1 MASLKR
7 RLVAGIGAG
16 MVLAVSGAAMGAV
29 GPDVVVS
36 TVGSTF
42 AKYGT
47 KNVGTTAAPVYV
59 TGYAVT
65 TVSCNIGD
73 AIAEWFLNTADH
85 PVIGTQLYRLHNGR
99 FEQIGLNWLKHGFC
113 AADAPSCTN
122 LGPPGSTYQQNTS
135 CDWLGLYAT
144 DTYGAGLNG
153 DQRDC
158 GPRSEVNAATGQYPY
173 PYQIAFNGVGD
184 CVYKRLQVF
193 NDDVN
198 PSLYPGARYFTEVH
212 YVTTDESSA
221 VRGNNASYRETLVGA
236 LSNGPTSTTQVPSGT
251 LCPSTQQGYG
261 LSFTG
266 STVPLKPAIEAWR
279 TADPTV
285 VLSTVDV
292 PGDGRIIVGAKVTDL
307 GGGNWQYE
315 YAVYNHNSHRSV
327 GKVILGKSNN
337 PGATFSNLG
346 FHDVAYHS
354 GEPFDG
360 TDWTSEVKT
369 NSVEWTTTDFASNP
383 NANAIR
389 WSTLYNFRFQ
399 SNQAPTTGAVTLG
412 LFRPGTPSTVDAAG
426 LPVPTV
432 PPSCPADF
440 NGVGGLSVQDV
451 FDFLEAYFSNDPR
464 ANFNGVGGIS
474 VDDIFD
480 YLAAYFTG
488 CP

>member
-1 MASLKR
+1 MASFKR
-7 RLVAGIGAG
+7 RLVVAVGAVMSIG
-16 MVLAVSGAAMGAV
+16 GAAMA

-36 TVGSTF
+36 TIGNSF
-42 AKYGT
+42 FKYGT
-47 KNVGTTAAPVYV
+47 KNLGTTPNPLLV

-73 AIAEWFLNTADH
+73 AEAEWFQFTADH

-122 LGPPGSTYQQNTS
+122 LGPPGSVYASNGS
-135 CDWLGLYAT
+135 CDWLGRFAT
-144 DTYGAGLNG
+144 DTYGAGLNA
-153 DQRDC
+153 DQFDC
-158 GPRSEVNAATGQYPY
+158 GPRSEVNASTGQYPY
-173 PYQIAFNGVGD
+173 PYNLNRNLAGD
-184 CVYKRLQVF
+184 CVFKRLQVF
-193 NDDVN
+193 NEDLN
-198 PSLYPGARYFTEVH
+198 PATYSGARYFTEVH
-212 YVTTDESSA
+212 YVTTDEA
-221 VRGNNASYRETLVGA
+221 TADRINNASYRETLVGA
-236 LSNGPTSTTQVPSGT
+236 LNSTIQTPPTGTTCPANSG
-251 LCPSTQQGYG
+251 YV

-266 STVPLKPAIEAWR
+266 STIPLKPAIEAWK

-285 VLSTVDV
+285 TLSNVDV

-327 GKVILGKSNN
+327 GKVILDKSNS
-337 PGATFSNLG
+337 PGATFTNLG

-354 GEPFDG
+354 GEPYDG
-360 TDWTSEVKT
+360 TDWVGEVKT
-369 NSVEWTTTDFASNP
+369 DSVEWATTPFATNQ

-412 LFRPGTPSTVDAAG
+412 LFRPGTSSDTIDASG
-426 LPVPTV
+426 LPVPSV

-440 NGVGGLSVQDV
+440 NGMGGLTVQDI
-451 FDFLEAYFSNDPR
+451 FDFLAAYFANDAR
-464 ANFNGVGGIS
+464 ADFNGVGGIS

>member
-1 MASLKR
+1 MSSFKR
-7 RLVAGIGAG
+7 GLTVG
-16 MVLAVSGAAMGAV
+16 VLAAVGVCSAAMA

-36 TVGSTF
+36 TIGNTF
-42 AKYGT
+42 SKYGA
-47 KNVGTTAAPVYV
+47 KNVGTTANPVLV

-65 TVSCNIGD
+65 TVSCNIGN
-73 AIAEWFLNTADH
+73 AEAEWFQFTADH

-122 LGPPGSTYQQNTS
+122 LGPPGSAYLANGS
-135 CDWLGLYAT
+135 CDWLGKFAT
-144 DTYGAGLNG
+144 DTYGAGLNA
-153 DQRDC
+153 DQVDC
-158 GPRSEVNAATGQYPY
+158 GPRSEVNAATGAYPY
-173 PYQIAFNGVGD
+173 PYNLGRNQVGD

-193 NDDVN
+193 NEDLN
-198 PSLYPGARYFTEVH
+198 PATYAGARYFTEVH
-212 YVTTDESSA
+212 YVTTDEA
-221 VRGNNASYRETLVGA
+221 TADRTNNASYRETLVGA
-236 LSNGPTSTTQVPSGT
+236 LNTSNSTPPTGTT
-251 LCPSTQQGYG
+251 CPGNAGYV

-266 STVPLKPAIEAWR
+266 STIPLKPAIEAWK
-279 TADPTV
+279 TIDPTV
-285 VLSTVDV
+285 TLSYVDV

-307 GGGNWQYE
+307 GGGLWQYE

-327 GKVILGKSNN
+327 GKVTLAKSNS
-337 PGATFSNLG
+337 PGATFTNLG

-360 TDWTSEVKT
+360 TDWTGQVKT
-369 NSVEWTTTDFASNP
+369 TSVEWATTDFAANA

-412 LFRPGTPSTVDAAG
+412 LFRPGTPETIDATG
-426 LPVPTV
+426 LPVPSV
-432 PPSCPADF
+432 PPACAADF
-440 NGVGGLSVQDV
+440 NGMGGLSVQDV
-451 FDFLEAYFSNDPR
+451 FDFLAAYFAGLPAAD
-464 ANFNGVGGIS
+464 FNGVGGIS
-474 VDDIFD
+474 VEDIFD